1 VINKEGNV
9 QLNRVDVSIIIPVY
23 NVQEYL
29 SECLDSVI
37 NQTIKNT
44 EIIVVNDGSTDN
56 SSKIL
61 AEYKIKFP
69 ELIII
74 NQENRGI
81 SETRNQGLNAATG
94 EYIAFVDSDDY
105 IEDCMFE
112 KMYNVA
118 KRENSDIVICNYIL
132 YDEKSQN
139 QNSGK
144 YIIEGNSEDGYIERT
159 RALEKFLTNDIKA
172 YVWNKLVKREL
183 FIGNNILFPDFK
195 VCEDTP
201 VVFLLLAHSKKIF
214 SIKDPL
220 YYYRQREASLT
231 KIFSIKSMEDML
243 KGCYI
248 MRDYIEKDMVHYEI
262 LRPYYRAYII
272 KTLWAIHNKYFIQY
286 CETGDKSNYSEFRKI
301 VAKDVRDLKIPEII
315 GNSKIKVKDKVN
327 ALLIKTRLYGLIF
340 SILYKFN
347 SIVK

>member
-1 VINKEGNV
+1 MINKEGNV

-56 SSKIL
+56 SSHIL

-105 IEDCMFE
+105 IEKCMFE
-112 KMYNVA
+112 RMYNAA
-118 KRENSDIVICNYIL
+118 KRESADIVICNYIL
-132 YDEKSQN
+132 YNEAQEQS
-139 QNSGK
+139 SGK
-144 YIIEGNSEDGYIERT
+144 YIIEGNSEEGYIERT
-159 RALEKFLTNDIKA
+159 KSLERFLTNDIKA

-183 FIGNNILFPDFK
+183 FTENKISFPDFK

-201 VVFLLLAHSKKIF
+201 VVFLLLANSKKIF
-214 SIKDPL
+214 SMNEPL
-220 YYYRQREASLT
+220 YYYRQRGSSLT
-231 KIFSIKSMEDML
+231 KVFSIKSMEDML
-243 KGCYI
+243 KGCYM
-248 MRDYIEKDMVHYEI
+248 MRDHIEVDKVQSEKLI
-262 LRPYYRAYII
+262 PYYEVYLV
-272 KTLWAIHNKYFIQY
+272 KTLWAIHNKYFLQY
-286 CETGDKSNYSEFRKI
+286 CETRNKSNYSEFKKL
-301 VAKDVRDLKIPEII
+301 VAKDVRDLKIFQII
-315 GNSKIKVKDKVN
+315 GDSKFTVKDKVN
-327 ALLIKTRLYGLIF
+327 ALLIKTRIYGLIF
-340 SILYKFN
+340 SILYKLR